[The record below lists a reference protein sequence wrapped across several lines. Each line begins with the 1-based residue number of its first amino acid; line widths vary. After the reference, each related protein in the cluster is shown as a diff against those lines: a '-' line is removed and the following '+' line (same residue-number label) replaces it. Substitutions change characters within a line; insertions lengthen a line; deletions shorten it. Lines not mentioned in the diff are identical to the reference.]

1 MVRGPGRR
9 IIAHLAEGTTGVADS
24 EVEDPHSPDATQ
36 AAQVGLIAAIFN
48 GELRSPAQ
56 AGPPINLE

>member
-36 AAQVGLIAAIFN
+36 AAQVGLIAAIL

-56 AGPPINLE
+56 AGSPINLE